1 MRTLITGGAGFIGS
15 ALANVLVARGDT
27 VTVLDNLSPQI
38 HGKNPNASPLFQKLP
53 SQVRFIKGD
62 VCSGN
67 DWERALD
74 GQDAVVHLAAE
85 TGTGQSMY
93 QVDRYVETN
102 IRGTSLL
109 LDHLARPENT
119 VQRVVVASSRSI
131 YGEGKYLG
139 PEGFLYPATRSAH
152 DMRNGRFE
160 CLHPDT
166 GEPLMVVA
174 TDETSKTHPSSVYG
188 ITKLVQEQLVLLV
201 CAGMGVGA
209 AALRFQNVYGPGQS
223 LRNPY
228 TGILSIFSTLLLQG
242 KNVNIFEDGRETR
255 DFVYIDDVVESIVL
269 ALDAAHIRQAAYNVG
284 SGVATSVLEVAETL
298 KRIYGVAGEL
308 NVTGDF
314 RLGDIRH
321 NFADVT
327 RIRDELGFQAGVS
340 FGEGAARFC
349 EWVRSQT
356 IEDAGYERSVSEM
369 RARGLMNQ
377 SVT

>member
-1 MRTLITGGAGFIGS
+1 MKILITGGAGFIGS
-15 ALANVLVARGDT
+15 ALANALVARGDT

-38 HGKNPNASPLFQKLP
+38 HGSNPGESPLFQSLP
-53 SQVRFIKGD
+53 GQVRFIQGD
-62 VCSGN
+62 VRNTS
-67 DWERALD
+67 DWDRALD

-102 IRGTSLL
+102 IRGTSVL
-109 LDHLARPENT
+109 LDHLARPGNT

-139 PEGFLYPATRSAH
+139 PQGYVYPATRSAH

-160 CLHPDT
+160 CLDPHT
-166 GEPLMVVA
+166 GESLTVVA

-188 ITKLVQEQLVLLV
+188 ITKLVQEQLVLMV
-201 CAGMGVGA
+201 CAGMGIGA

-242 KNVNIFEDGRETR
+242 KDVNIFEDGKETR
-255 DFVYIDDVVESIVL
+255 DFVYIDDVVESIIL
-269 ALDAAHIRQAAYNVG
+269 ALDAQHIQQAAYNVG
-284 SGVATSVLEVAETL
+284 SGVATSVLEVAATL
-298 KRIYGVAGEL
+298 KQIYGAAGEL
-308 NVTGDF
+308 NITGDF

-327 RIRDELGFQAGVS
+327 KIRDELAFQASVS
-340 FGEGAARFC
+340 FREGAERFG

-369 RARGLMNQ
+369 RARGLMN
-377 SVT
+377 